1 MTKQKKL
8 IGIFVGVI
16 IIIALAGIYKFNY
29 LSGRDGYD
37 VDGNKISQTK
47 GLNSES
53 KKTIN
58 TKQAKRKM
66 GSHLISPAE
75 FKKKVDSGEY
85 MIVDI
90 RTLEEFQ
97 AGHIKGAINVD
108 FYSPDFKS
116 KVAKLD
122 RNKKYLYY
130 CRSGHRSGQASALA
144 KELGF
149 NVAYEL
155 KGGINTWKEAG
166 YEVN

>member
-47 GLNSES
+47 DLNSES
-53 KKTIN
+53 KKTIGAE
-58 TKQAKRKM
+58 QAQNKT

-85 MIVDI
+85 VVVDI
-90 RTLEEFQ
+90 RTPEEFQ
-97 AGHIKGAINVD
+97 TGHIKGAINVD

-116 KVAKLD
+116 TVAKLD

-130 CRSGHRSGQASALA
+130 CRSGHRSGEASTLA

-155 KGGINTWKEAG
+155 KGGINAWQEAG
-166 YEVN
+166 YAIN